1 MYAQVNI
8 LTPDTTIC
16 PGNSLQLE
24 ATIGSSAGNFI
35 IFTDDVYSATVEI
48 GFPFSFFGTT
58 YNQLI
63 ISSNGYVKF
72 DTGEATDYSNYI
84 INTGVPGNV
93 DVLNS
98 AFCAFTDIDPSVG
111 GSIEYSV
118 QGVAPNR
125 RFVVTFCDVP
135 MYSCNTLIA
144 KMQLV
149 LFEDGHIEYHL
160 ANKPTCATW
169 NSGAAIQGVQNAT
182 GTVAVVT
189 PGRNFPGTW
198 TAANDGKAFTPSGG
212 TYVVST
218 IPFQF
223 FPTGLNNITWYQGAS
238 TTAIG
243 TGNTITVTP
252 TANTFYRAVAQGC
265 IGTSTDTVNVTLGNT
280 TPAPGVVSPVTYCQ
294 GATATPLT
302 ATGTNL
308 LWYTVPTG
316 GTPLAGAP
324 TPNTSAAGTTTYYVS
339 QTLTNC
345 ESPRAAIVVNIT
357 GAGVHTDTTA
367 ICIGDTVYLGTQ
379 VITTPGTYTDTFSTG
394 IGCDSI
400 QILTVTAAPPPA
412 PPTVTSPL
420 IYCAG
425 SPAAQLT
432 ATGANVLW
440 YTSATGGTGSAT
452 APTPSTGVA
461 GTTTYYVSQTVNGCE
476 SLRDSIVVNVF
487 ASPNVTVNP
496 PAIGIC
502 PGGSA
507 LLVAS
512 GAGTYAWSPAAGLN
526 AVSGANVIAGPTA
539 TTTYTVVGTLAVSAT
554 VSCSDTATVTVTVNP
569 NPTVSASSNSPVCSG
584 ETLELYGTSDPG
596 ASFAWTG
603 PMSYSSNLQNP
614 TRSPAVGTMS
624 GTYTLVAT
632 LNGCSSTTTTQATV
646 LPVPISNT
654 TIFRCAG
661 ETYTFN
667 GVTYGISGTYAD
679 TFSTVAGC
687 DSITVLNLTVAAPV
701 PPPGVTTPVQICQGA
716 DPTALTATGTNL
728 LWYTTPTGGSASG
741 APPVPPTTTV
751 GSTTYYVSQTIG
763 TCEGPRA
770 AIEVQIKYTPPA
782 PAAITPAPYC
792 QNEPATQLSAAGTD
806 LLWYT
811 GSGTSAGSAVPPT
824 PSTAAAGTFNFYVT
838 QTESGCES
846 PRTPVPVVVKP
857 TPPARILIDHLPVCV
872 SDTSIFTAFDPGTGT
887 AYTWNFPAE
896 ASVLSGSDGGP
907 YEISWAR
914 TGTFPVRLLVE
925 RLGCVDSTVMQV
937 QVIGPQTP
945 DFLLPP
951 YACEDQIVDLTAGE
965 IVGFLP
971 GFGYQWNFDGASIKS
986 GAAGG
991 PYTLSWSEP
1000 GPKVV
1005 SLVLSGNGCP
1015 SAPLRDTILIRALP
1029 AARIARP
1036 VDNKVCAGDTMTL
1049 RVDDPFPT
1057 ASYRWSP
1064 AAFFEQQDS
1073 GVVIHGRIYT
1083 TDYVVLTATSAF
1095 GCEATDSVK
1104 IDTHPCCELM
1114 IPTAFSPN
1122 GDGRNDR
1129 FRALSQG
1136 FHHNYELRVFNRW
1149 GQVLFMSQSQN
1160 EGWDGM
1166 YNGVPQDPGVY
1177 FYRIQYDCADGE
1189 VMDRAGDVMLVR

>member
-1 MYAQVNI
+1 MKNPLSSTKFALALISAGNSWWKLINAFAVNAARRLSFLLILLGWIAYGSGARAQINI

-16 PGNSLQLE
+16 PGNPLLLE

-35 IFTDDVYSATVEI
+35 IFTDDIYSAEVEI

-63 ISSNGYVKF
+63 ISSNGFVKF
-72 DTGEATDYSNYI
+72 DTAQATLYSNYVI
-84 INTGVPGNV
+84 TTGVPGNT

-135 MYSCNTLIA
+135 MYDCNTLIA
-144 KMQLV
+144 RMQLV

-160 ANKPTCATW
+160 ANKPTCAIW

-182 GTVAVVT
+182 GSVAVVT

-198 TAANDGKAFTPSGG
+198 TATNDGKAFTPSAG

-223 FPTGLNNITWYQGAS
+223 YPTGLNNITWYEGAS
-238 TTAIG
+238 TTAVG

-252 TANTFYRAVAQGC
+252 TVSTFYRAVAQGC
-265 IGTSTDTVNVTLGNT
+265 IGTSADTVNVTLGNT
-280 TPAPGVVSPVTYCQ
+280 TPAPGVVSPVQYCL
-294 GATATPLT
+294 GATAVPLT

-308 LWYTVPTG
+308 QWYTVATG

-324 TPNTSAAGTTTYYVS
+324 TPNTSVTGTTTYYVS
-339 QTLTNC
+339 QILTNC
-345 ESPRAAIVVNIT
+345 ESPRAAIVV
-357 GAGVHTDTTA
+357 D
-367 ICIGDTVYLGTQ
+367 
-379 VITTPGTYTDTFSTG
+379 
-394 IGCDSI
+394 
-400 QILTVTAAPPPA
+400 VTAPATPAVISPLAYCTGSTAPPLA
-412 PPTVTSPL
+412 AT
-420 IYCAG
+420 G
-425 SPAAQLT
+425 SNLLWYAT
-432 ATGANVLW
+432 ATGGV
-440 YTSATGGTGSAT
+440 GSST
-452 APTPSTGVA
+452 APTPSTTVA
-461 GTTTYYVSQTVNGCE
+461 GTTTYYVSQTVGGCE
-476 SLRDSIVVNVF
+476 SARDSIVVNVL

-526 AVSGANVIAGPTA
+526 AVSGANVIAAPTA
-539 TTTYTVVGTLAVSAT
+539 TTTYTVVGTLAISAT
-554 VSCSDTATVTVTVNP
+554 ASCSDTAMVTVTINP
-569 NPTVSASSNSPVCSG
+569 NPTVSASSNTPVCSG
-584 ETLELYGTSDPG
+584 ETLQLTGTSDPG
-596 ASFAWTG
+596 STFFWTG
-603 PMSYSSNLQNP
+603 PLSYSSNVQNP
-614 TRSPAVGTMS
+614 TRSPATGTMS

-632 LNGCSSTTTTQATV
+632 LNGCSSTTTTQVTV

-667 GVTYGISGTYAD
+667 GVTFGTTGTYAD
-679 TFSTVAGC
+679 TFSTVLGC

-701 PPPGVTTPVQICQGA
+701 PLPGITTPVQICQGS

-728 LWYTTPTGGSASG
+728 LWYTTPTGGNATA

-763 TCEGPRA
+763 SCEGPRA

-782 PAAITPAPYC
+782 PAVTLPAPYC
-792 QNEPATQLSAAGTD
+792 QNESAAPLSATGTA

-811 GSGTSAGSAVPPT
+811 GSGAGAGSATPPT
-824 PSTAAAGTFNFYVT
+824 PSTATAGTFNFYVT
-838 QTESGCES
+838 QTEGGCES

-857 TPPARILIDHLPVCV
+857 TPPARIFIDHLPVCV

-887 AYTWNFPAE
+887 TYMWNFPPDAT
-896 ASVLSGSDGGP
+896 VLSGTDDGP
-907 YEISWAR
+907 YQVTWAR
-914 TGTFPVRLLVE
+914 TGTFPVRLRVE
-925 RLGCVDSTVMQV
+925 RIGCVDSTVMQV

-951 YACEDQIVDLTAGE
+951 YACEDQIVNLTAGE

-971 GFGYQWNFDGASIKS
+971 GFGYEWNFDGAAIKS

-991 PYTLSWSEP
+991 PYTLSWNDP

-1005 SLVLSGNGCP
+1005 SLVLTGNGCP

-1029 AARIARP
+1029 TARIARP
-1036 VDNKVCAGDTMTL
+1036 VDNNVCAGDTMTL

-1064 AAFFEQQDS
+1064 VAFFEQQDS
-1073 GVVIHGRIYT
+1073 GIVLRARIYT
-1083 TDYVVLTATSAF
+1083 TGHVVLTATSAF

-1104 IDTHPCCELM
+1104 VDTHPCCELM

-1122 GDGRNDR
+1122 SDGRNDR
-1129 FRALSQG
+1129 FRAVSQG
-1136 FHHNYELRVFNRW
+1136 FHHDYELRVLNRW
-1149 GQVLFMSQSQN
+1149 GQVLFMSRNQL

-1166 YNGVPQDPGVY
+1166 HNGVPQDPGVY
-1177 FYRIQYDCADGE
+1177 FYRIRYDCADGK
-1189 VMDRAGDVMLVR
+1189 VMDRAGDVTLIR